1 MTYGKSTKEKDLEL
15 WRAYKASPSAFT
27 LKPLLK
33 QLDPVIQSETN
44 KWVGAIA
51 RPVLEAKAKALALE
65 AIDSYDPNAGA
76 ALASHVTNRLL
87 KLSRTVYSHQDA
99 VRTPEHKKLKVMA
112 LHRAETELLAM
123 NGREPTN
130 AELQQHL
137 KWSPK
142 SLSEI
147 QSATAPELVES
158 GDVGGGLFETRSAWA
173 PDNPEGVVNMVYYD
187 MDPIDQLIFEHS
199 TGYSGKPLLSNPE
212 LCAKTNLT
220 LGQLSYRKTQIRQR
234 LQNHL

>member
-1 MTYGKSTKEKDLEL
+1 MSYASTKEKDIEL
-15 WRAYKASPSAFT
+15 WRAYKVSPGPMT
-27 LKPLLK
+27 LRPLLK

-65 AIDSYDPNAGA
+65 AIDSYNPNAGA
-76 ALASHVTNRLL
+76 ALASHVTNRLM

-112 LHRAETELLAM
+112 LNRAETDLM
-123 NGREPTN
+123 SVNGREPTN
-130 AELQQHL
+130 EELQQHL

-142 SLSEI
+142 MLSEI

-158 GDVGGGLFETRSAWA
+158 ADVGGGLFETTSAWA
-173 PDNPEGVVNMVYYD
+173 PDHPEGIVNMVYYD
-187 MDPIDQLIFEHS
+187 LDPIDKLIFEHS
-199 TGYSGKPLLSNPE
+199 TGYSGKPRLSNTE
-212 LCAKTNLT
+212 LCKKTNLT
-220 LGQLSYRKTQIRQR
+220 VGQLSYRKTQIRQQ
-234 LQNHL
+234 LQKHL